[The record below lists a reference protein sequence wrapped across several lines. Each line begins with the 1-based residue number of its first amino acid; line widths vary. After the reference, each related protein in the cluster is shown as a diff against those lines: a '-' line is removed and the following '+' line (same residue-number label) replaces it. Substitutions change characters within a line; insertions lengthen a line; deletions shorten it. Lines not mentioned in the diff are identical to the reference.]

1 VSSDRLID
9 ELWGENPPKTGGAAL
24 QVRISALRRRL
35 QEKDQRQSPSEL
47 LVTRA
52 PGYLLHVESD
62 ELDAARFEHLIAA
75 GRSANAGR

>member
-1 VSSDRLID
+1 M
-9 ELWGENPPKTGGAAL
+9 
-24 QVRISALRRRL
+24 RISALRRRL